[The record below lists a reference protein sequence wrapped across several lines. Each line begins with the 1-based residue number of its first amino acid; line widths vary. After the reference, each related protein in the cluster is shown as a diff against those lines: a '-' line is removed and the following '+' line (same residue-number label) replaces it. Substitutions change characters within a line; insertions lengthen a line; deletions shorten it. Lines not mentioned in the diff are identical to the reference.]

1 MNYYEM
7 IDTIEE
13 TLDKHSSEINE
24 VFENHRFISISL
36 CGIVQRLE

>member
-24 VFENHRFISISL
+24 VFENQSFHFNSSHF
-36 CGIVQRLE
+36 